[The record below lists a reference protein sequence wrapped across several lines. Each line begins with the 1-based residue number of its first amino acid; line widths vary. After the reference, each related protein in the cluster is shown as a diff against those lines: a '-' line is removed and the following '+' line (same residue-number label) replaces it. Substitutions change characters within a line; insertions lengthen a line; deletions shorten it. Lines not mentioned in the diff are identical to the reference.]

1 MKLKHMCSRRHQG
14 MKRQPREWENIVS
27 EELVSKILQ
36 FNNKKASNLYLKYYD
51 SNKREHNP
59 I

>member
-1 MKLKHMCSRRHQG
+1 MCSRRHQG